1 MSHTPLLVATVV
13 TTGWLVL
20 SAACG
25 AGSSTSARF
34 LAESQQVVKA
44 DHPPEAAKMT
54 ALKDRAEAAEAAYK
68 RKVKDLTEEAK
79 AARNRAV
86 AEAEVA
92 KREAQRRVSDLAKR
106 HDEALAK
113 TETRG
118 RNAWIEV
125 GHTGLALRSAEETME
140 RDYLLK
146 IGAATAKYMA
156 MMDDIKSM
164 AKPAAEK
171 TADEKGLEKD
181 LALTPQKQEKV
192 LQGQP

>member
-1 MSHTPLLVATVV
+1 MGMSHTPLLVATVV

-54 ALKDRAEAAEAAYK
+54 ALKDRAEAAEAAY
-68 RKVKDLTEEAK
+68 
-79 AARNRAV
+79 
-86 AEAEVA
+86 

-181 LALTPQKQEKV
+181 LALTPRKQEKV